1 MSEIPTKSP
10 PKGTPESSNIKSEK
24 PNPEPKEITVTI
36 ASQPYAT
43 AVTRGR
49 KGGKKKRKHR
59 RNTRKHKK

>member
-1 MSEIPTKSP
+1 MSDKPTESP
-10 PKGTPESSNIKSEK
+10 KQGTSESSNIKPEK
-24 PNPEPKEITVTI
+24 PNPEPKKITVTI

>member
-1 MSEIPTKSP
+1 MSDKPTESP
-10 PKGTPESSNIKSEK
+10 PKGISESSNITPEK
-24 PNPEPKEITVTI
+24 PNPEPKKIAVTI

-49 KGGKKKRKHR
+49 KGGKNKRKRR